1 MSKKIKLFVLLV
13 LPLTA
18 CQMNA
23 GQDFFP
29 TNLDCRCGREEENN
43 KKSSSFLAV
52 NVFSVIV
59 PSGTP
64 APSASPTATPS
75 SIITPTPNPTASPSP
90 STDE

>member
-1 MSKKIKLFVLLV
+1 MSKKIKLFVILV

-18 CQMNA
+18 CQFNA

-29 TNLDCRCGREEENN
+29 TNLDCRCGREDENN

-52 NVFSVIV
+52 NVFSVSV

-64 APSASPTATPS
+64 APSASPTATP
-75 SIITPTPNPTASPSP
+75 TPTPSPTATP
-90 STDE
+90 